1 MLTAAVIQSRAN
13 VGSAAL
19 ESPSWRAT
27 GPGYGRLT
35 GGEAPVSQPI
45 FDKKDQLEKIQAGLL
60 DGEEVFAVYDAI
72 GAGTGFIGLT
82 TKRVIIQDNSFVGKK
97 VALTSI
103 PYSRVNAVSFV
114 SDKSMFGKFA
124 SSSTINVHAGG
135 RDYEV
140 QFRGEEKALHA
151 HNLILSGQIKG

>member
-1 MLTAAVIQSRAN
+1 MPMTQPTFDKQEQLDKIQS
-13 VGSAAL
+13 
-19 ESPSWRAT
+19 
-27 GPGYGRLT
+27 
-35 GGEAPVSQPI
+35 
-45 FDKKDQLEKIQAGLL
+45 GLL
-60 DGEEVFAVYDAI
+60 QGEHVIAVYDAI

-82 TKRVIIQDNSFVGKK
+82 NKRIIIQDNSFVGKK
-97 VALTSI
+97 IALTSI

-124 SSSTINVHAGG
+124 SSSTISVNSGG

-151 HNLILSGQIKG
+151 HNVILWGQIGG